1 MNLTN
6 EDGSLN
12 MRKTLIT
19 VGLFLAVVIGLG
31 SIGKVIEVNEAGV
44 LQVKQSVSGNLEV
57 INTPGPYLQGFGTI
71 TSYQASQIFELSK
84 DDNEK
89 PISVRFSDG
98 GTAMVSGSAQFI
110 LPTDQESLLK
120 MHNFYRTE
128 EALRVRALKQI
139 FVEAVQQTAALMKSE
154 ESYSTRRSEFATLV
168 EEQVKRGIFA
178 TEAVEA
184 KEKDVDGNE
193 FNDVNIV
200 IKKNAKGE
208 RMIGKPSPLIPYN
221 ITVGQI
227 TIKDF
232 DYDETIDS
240 LIQKKKEA
248 EQQKVVARANAER
261 SKQDKISAEQKALAD
276 VAIAKGAEEVEKIK
290 EVTRAEKEKAVAI
303 LQAEKDFQTAKLAK
317 QTAEENAKAAEVAG
331 RAEAL
336 VNQLKVSAGLTPQE
350 KAEFSL
356 RKADAVSKNLASVK
370 LPKLMIFGGG
380 AGNNAPTDPMAAVGL
395 ESMMRITDKLTDEK

>member
-1 MNLTN
+1 MKVTN

-12 MRKTLIT
+12 IKKTMIA
-19 VGLFLAVVIGLG
+19 VGLVLAVIIGLS
-31 SIGKVIEVNEAGV
+31 SIGKIVEVNEAGV
-44 LQVKQSVSGNLEV
+44 LQVKQSITGNLEV

-71 TSYQASQIFELSK
+71 TSYTASQIFELSK
-84 DDNEK
+84 EGNDDK

-98 GTAMVSGSAQFI
+98 GTALVSGSVQFI
-110 LPTDQESLLK
+110 LPTDPQSLLE

-139 FVEAVQQTAALMKSE
+139 FVEAVQQTASLMKSE
-154 ESYSTRRSEFATLV
+154 ESYSTRRSEFAALV
-168 EEQVKRGIFA
+168 DEQVKRGIFV
-178 TEAVEA
+178 TEATEA

-200 IKKNAKGE
+200 IKKNEKGE
-208 RMIGKPSPLIPYN
+208 RLIAKPSPLIPYN

-248 EQQKVVARANAER
+248 EQQKVVARSQAEK
-261 SKQDKISAEQKALAD
+261 SKQDAITARERAAAE
-276 VAIAKGAEEVEKIK
+276 VAIAKGQEEVEKIK

-303 LQAEKDFQTAKLAK
+303 LAAEKDFQTAKLAK
-317 QTAEENAKAAEVAG
+317 ATADEEAAAAVAKGRADAEVN
-331 RAEAL
+331 R
-336 VNQLKVSAGLTPQE
+336 LKVTAGLTPQE
-350 KAEFSL
+350 RAEFDL
-356 RKADAVSKNLASVK
+356 KKADAVSRNLSNVK
-370 LPKLMIFGGG
+370 LPKVMIFGSSNGRS
-380 AGNNAPTDPMAAVGL
+380 PTDPMEAVGL
-395 ESMMRITDKLTDEK
+395 ESMMRITDKLSNEK